1 MVLVFFGD
9 IAIRPG
15 AYSSGTFAVLRDLL
29 PLRVWGLALVA
40 GAIAMA
46 TTRGPAAVIVTGA
59 LLASWAS
66 GLLSAVA
73 TGDSQSPAG
82 AVWILGVVAL
92 LWWGVGREQQV

>member
-9 IAIRPG
+9 LAIRPDL
-15 AYSSGTFAVLRDLL
+15 YDSGTYTVVADLV
-29 PLRVWGLALVA
+29 PLRWWGIALTTAALAM
-40 GAIAMA
+40 IF
-46 TTRGPAAVIVTGA
+46 THGPAAIIATGT

-66 GLLSAVA
+66 GLLAASF

-82 AVWILGVVAL
+82 AAWILGVVAL